1 MPTKPATVEKFLAQ
15 IADAGDVSARA
26 MFGEYG
32 VYCDGK
38 MVAIIG
44 DDTVF
49 IKATPEGRDFAGRI
63 AEASPYPG
71 AKPALKPSAAQL
83 KDAAWLSE
91 LVAITAR
98 ALPAPKKKT
107 AKKKTAKKKTAKK

>member
-1 MPTKPATVEKFLAQ
+1 MPTKPATVDRFLAE
-15 IADAGDVSARA
+15 IADAGDVSARP

-38 MVAIIG
+38 MCALVC

-49 IKATPEGRDFAGRI
+49 IKATPEGRDFAGAI
-63 AEASPYPG
+63 AEAPPYPG
-71 AKPALKPSAAQL
+71 AKPALKPSPAQL

-98 ALPAPKKKT
+98 ALPAPKKKKAAT
-107 AKKKTAKKKTAKK
+107 KTSKGSGGSH

>member
-1 MPTKPATVEKFLAQ
+1 MPTAPTTVDKFLAQ

-38 MVAIIG
+38 MVALVC

-49 IKATPEGRDFAGRI
+49 IKDTPEGRDFAGRI

-83 KDAAWLSE
+83 RDAAWLTE
-91 LVAITAR
+91 LVAITTR
-98 ALPAPKKKT
+98 ALPAPKKKART
-107 AKKKTAKKKTAKK
+107 AKPG

>member
-1 MPTKPATVEKFLAQ
+1 MPTKPTTVDRFLAL
-15 IADAGDVSARA
+15 IADAGDVSARP

-38 MVAIIG
+38 MCAQVC

-49 IKATPEGRDFAGRI
+49 IKPTPEGRDFAGKI
-63 AEASPYPG
+63 AEAPPYPG

-91 LVAITAR
+91 LVAITAC
-98 ALPAPKKKT
+98 ALPAPKKKA
-107 AKKKTAKKKTAKK
+107 AKKASAKKPKGG